1 MLVKA
6 VDIVAARRDDARAA
20 AKGVGAAV
28 TEIYALIVDPSAWAA
43 LATLVAMEL
52 VLGVDNLVFL
62 ALVSGRVPEPRR
74 NLARRLGLAAAL
86 ALRLVLLG
94 VLAGLVSLTS
104 PLFALFGHGFS
115 LRDLV
120 LLGGGFFLLFKATQ
134 EIHDHV
140 EGGSEDEGAGA
151 PPLGF
156 ASAIAQ
162 IVALDLVFSI
172 DSIVTAVG
180 MTDHFPIMATAVC
193 IVILI
198 MGVAAAPLSRFI
210 TSNPTLVML
219 ALSFLLM
226 IGMVLIADGFG
237 LHVPKGYIYAAFVFS
252 GSVEALNT
260 LRRSR
265 ARRKS
270 RNVN

>member
-1 MLVKA
+1 M
-6 VDIVAARRDDARAA
+6 
-20 AKGVGAAV
+20 
-28 TEIYALIVDPSAWAA
+28 
-43 LATLVAMEL
+43 
-52 VLGVDNLVFL
+52 
-62 ALVSGRVPEPRR
+62 
-74 NLARRLGLAAAL
+74 
-86 ALRLVLLG
+86 
-94 VLAGLVSLTS
+94 
-104 PLFALFGHGFS
+104 FGHGFS

-120 LLGGGFFLLFKATQ
+120 LLAGGFFLLFKATQ

-140 EGGSEDEGAGA
+140 EGGREDEQESA

-156 ASAIAQ
+156 GSAIAQ

-193 IVILI
+193 IVIFI
-198 MGVAAAPLSRFI
+198 MGVAAAPLSKFI
-210 TSNPTLVML
+210 TSNPTLIML

-252 GSVEALNT
+252 GSVEALNS
-260 LRRSR
+260 LQALPR
-265 ARRKS
+265 RRKTP
-270 RNVN
+270 

>member
-1 MLVKA
+1 LT
-6 VDIVAARRDDARAA
+6 D
-20 AKGVGAAV
+20 
-28 TEIYALIVDPSAWAA
+28 IYALVADPSAWAA

-62 ALVSGRVPEPRR
+62 ALVSGRVAAPRR
-74 NLARRLGLAAAL
+74 NLARRLGLAVAL
-86 ALRLVLLG
+86 VLRLVLLG
-94 VLAGLVSLTS
+94 AIAGLVSLTS

-120 LLGGGFFLLFKATQ
+120 LLAGGFFLLFKATQ
-134 EIHDHV
+134 EIHDNV
-140 EGGSEDEGAGA
+140 EGKHEEAGGGT
-151 PPLGF
+151 PIGF
-156 ASAIAQ
+156 AVAIAQ

-193 IVILI
+193 IVIFI
-198 MGVAAAPLSRFI
+198 MGVAAGPLSRFI

-226 IGMVLIADGFG
+226 IGMVLIADGCG
-237 LHVPKGYIYAAFVFS
+237 LHVPKGYIYTAFLFS

-260 LRRSR
+260 LRRV
-265 ARRKS
+265 RRKQ
-270 RNVN
+270 RKT

>member
-1 MLVKA
+1 VTDPFALVF
-6 VDIVAARRDDARAA
+6 
-20 AKGVGAAV
+20 
-28 TEIYALIVDPSAWAA
+28 DPAAWAA

-62 ALVSGRVPEPRR
+62 ALVSRRVAPNRR
-74 NLARRLGLAAAL
+74 AMARRVGLGVAL
-86 ALRLVLLG
+86 VLRLALLG
-94 VLAGLVSLTS
+94 VLAGLVSLVS
-104 PLFALFGHGFS
+104 PLFSLFGHGFS

-120 LLGGGFFLLFKATQ
+120 LLAGGFFLLAKATQ

-140 EGGSEDEGAGA
+140 EGEHDEEGTSVE
-151 PPLGF
+151 LGF

-180 MTDHFPIMATAVC
+180 MTDHFPVMAVAVI
-193 IVILI
+193 IVIVL
-198 MGVAAAPLSRFI
+198 MGFAAGPLSRFI
-210 TSNPTLVML
+210 SSNPTLVML

-237 LHVPKGYIYAAFVFS
+237 LHVPKGYIYAAFLFS
-252 GSVEALNT
+252 GGVEALNT
-260 LRRSR
+260 LRRVR
-265 ARRKS
+265 GRRKS
-270 RNVN
+270 